1 MLNDRVRAGE
11 HQASVTVVETHQ
23 VGRFPARSPD
33 LDDLARPLRLAHEV
47 ATHVEPVP
55 DGCLHPPT
63 SLPAFRATRAHDE
76 TLTMCHIATASIYPG
91 ADGWYRL
98 RPGSG
103 YCKQAGD
110 NDWVTV
116 PGLGGKSRR
125 HAPRWHAAARP
136 TVSAAVAASWV
147 LGGWLLGAGVRR
159 VSVRT
164 GVSDEEA
171 FGSLP
176 GDEFIAHPMVEW
188 TRGVTVHAAPE
199 RVWPWLAQMGYGRGG
214 WYTPEWVDL
223 FANRWVF
230 GIRHP
235 FPASAGRLLPEYQ
248 HVAVGDLIC
257 DGPDYASYFRVLR
270 VDPQHALVYRSIR
283 HPRRGS
289 PIDITDPASPQR
301 VEQQLREAGT
311 YMDFTSALLLIER
324 PGQGTRLLLRT
335 RANYSP
341 RAIRLLALPFVMFDA
356 TYGVAMLRAI
366 ARRADTPEPTR
377 T

>member
-1 MLNDRVRAGE
+1 VLRRRAI
-11 HQASVTVVETHQ
+11 SC
-23 VGRFPARSPD
+23 
-33 LDDLARPLRLAHEV
+33 RP
-47 ATHVEPVP
+47 
-55 DGCLHPPT
+55 
-63 SLPAFRATRAHDE
+63 
-76 TLTMCHIATASIYPG
+76 M
-91 ADGWYRL
+91 
-98 RPGSG
+98 
-103 YCKQAGD
+103 
-110 NDWVTV
+110 
-116 PGLGGKSRR
+116 
-125 HAPRWHAAARP
+125 
-136 TVSAAVAASWV
+136 VSAAATACWA
-147 LGGWLLGAGVRR
+147 LAGWGLGAWVRR

-176 GDEFIAHPMVEW
+176 GDEFIVHPMVEW
-188 TRGVTVHAAPE
+188 TRGVTVRAAAE
-199 RVWPWLAQMGYGRGG
+199 RVWPWLVQMGYGRGG
-214 WYTPEWVDL
+214 WYTPELVDL

-230 GIRHP
+230 GVRQP
-235 FPASAGRLLPEYQ
+235 FPASANRLLPEHQ

-311 YMDFTSALLLIER
+311 YIDFTWALVLIER
-324 PGQGTRLLLRT
+324 PGHGTRLLVRT

-341 RAIRLLALPFVMFDA
+341 RAVRFLALPGGLVDA

-366 ARRADTPEPTR
+366 ARRAETPDPAGTS
-377 T
+377 